1 MEGKF
6 NELKSQEGTVPPSQ
20 KMRNK
25 PVNVESETRT
35 QKARK
40 LMQKSGFIKH
50 QVDKPEPHLENYDER
65 FQNFVKIFRY
75 PQNLGR

>member
-1 MEGKF
+1 MSEKERLLRSTVPPTTLDGTIIEKRKLLRSAVPPTTLAGTTVMEGKF

-35 QKARK
+35 RK
-40 LMQKSGFIKH
+40 S
-50 QVDKPEPHLENYDER
+50 
-65 FQNFVKIFRY
+65 
-75 PQNLGR
+75 